1 MLTGS
6 GPDYRS
12 EPKSFFI
19 MRSFFKVFF
28 ACLLALIIFTLIG
41 VFLLAGTVGKIARN
55 QVPKVNKGTV
65 LVLDLAEHF
74 AEQKQDKMFGLG
86 GEGNEDVPGLYEVV
100 RLLHRARTDKDVS
113 GLYIK
118 ANGSGNGF
126 AAGEELRTAIRDFKA
141 SGKFVIAFGDRMSQK
156 AYSIATAADKIYL
169 SPHGSLEWSGYSVD
183 YLFLK
188 GTLDMLQI
196 KPQIFYAGKF
206 KSATEPF
213 RSDRM
218 TDANRLQTTIWLND
232 LYNDLLSTVS
242 AARSIDTATLRN
254 LATTGAIR
262 YAEDAVAAKLVDGV
276 KYDDEIKDEIKTKLD
291 IDKLEKIN
299 FLSIGTYREA
309 TSSLA
314 SSSRGNIG
322 LIYAEGDIIDGK
334 SGEGNIGGETYRNLI
349 RKARLDQNIKA
360 IVLRVNSGGGSA
372 MASEDIWRELSLAR
386 KDKKPVVVSFG
397 DVAASGGY
405 YISCAADSIF
415 ALPTTITGS
424 IGVFSVYPDMEQFF
438 RNKLGITFDGVKTG
452 PFANTGSISRPM
464 TEEEKQRTQHD
475 VERIYAMFKS
485 RVAEGRKK
493 DTAAIE
499 EIAQGR
505 VWTGYRAK
513 EIGLVDRFGG
523 LQQAVECAAR
533 MAKLDDYTVRELPET
548 YGFFEKLFGRKDP
561 AASYTSV
568 MREQLG
574 DDYFRVYEQLQK
586 VRRMS
591 EAVQARMPFEM
602 LIR

>member
-1 MLTGS
+1 
-6 GPDYRS
+6 
-12 EPKSFFI
+12 
-19 MRSFFKVFF
+19 MRSFFKIFF
-28 ACLLALIIFTLIG
+28 ACLLALVIFSLIG
-41 VFLLAGTVGKIARN
+41 LFLLAGTVGKIASN
-55 QVPKVNKGTV
+55 QTPKVNKGTV
-65 LVLDLAEHF
+65 LVLDLSQHF
-74 AEQKQDKMFGLG
+74 SEQMQDRMFGLG
-86 GEGNEDVPGLYEVV
+86 GEGNENIPGLYEVV
-100 RLLHRARTDKDVS
+100 RLLHRARTDNDVS

-126 AAGEELRTAIRDFKA
+126 AAGEELRNAIRDFKA
-141 SGKFVIAFGDRMSQK
+141 SGKFVVAFGDHISQK
-156 AYSIATAADKIYL
+156 AYSIASAADKVYL
-169 SPHGSLEWSGYSVD
+169 SPHGMLEWSGYGVD

-218 TDANRLQTTIWLND
+218 TDENKLQTTVWLND
-232 LYNDLLSTVS
+232 LYSDLLATIS
-242 AARSIDTATLRN
+242 AARGVDTATLRQ
-254 LATTGAIR
+254 LAVTGAIR
-262 YAEDAVAAKLVDGV
+262 YAEDAVAAKLVDGI
-276 KYDDEIKDEIKTKLD
+276 KYDDEIKDEIKTKLE

-299 FLSIGTYREA
+299 FLSIGAYREA
-309 TSSLA
+309 TTSLA
-314 SSSRGNIG
+314 SNTRGNIA

-334 SGEGNIGGETYRNLI
+334 SGEGSIGSETYRNMI

-360 IVLRVNSGGGSA
+360 IVVRVNSGGGSA

-386 KDKKPVVVSFG
+386 KAKPVVVSFG

-405 YISCAADSIF
+405 YLSCAADSIF

-438 RNKLGITFDGVKTG
+438 RNKLGVTFDGVKTG
-452 PFANTGSISRPM
+452 PYANTGSITRPL
-464 TEEEKQRTQHD
+464 TEDEKQRTQES
-475 VERIYAMFKS
+475 VERIYALFKK
-485 RVAEGRKK
+485 RVADGRRK
-493 DTAAIE
+493 DTAAVE

-513 EIGLVDRFGG
+513 EIGLIDQFGG

-533 MAKLDDYTVRELPET
+533 MAKLSDYTIRELPET
-548 YGFFEKLFGRKDP
+548 YGFFEKIFGRKDP
-561 AASYTSV
+561 AASYTTV
-568 MREQLG
+568 LREQLG
-574 DDYFRVYEQLQK
+574 EDYFRVYTQLEK
-586 VRRMS
+586 VRRMG

-602 LIR
+602 VIR